1 MQQPPKPNAEELR
14 VLAQCR
20 QDASRDVAIGT
31 FASILLARGVVK
43 YQFPN
48 LRRLPKI
55 GVTLLA
61 GFLGLSGGLAI
72 NHELCMKRLMQL
84 RNSPLSDF
92 LHRARGLP
100 VPPRSELEP
109 DADGATQIHFGR
121 QGDLGEEPRVVPNQR
136 LHPPSPEVSEAQA
149 VAVPASSPSEALGAD
164 VSAAGTFEYI
174 FGSQVAE
181 EDQRHEARVGPRTY
195 KQLREAN
202 RKQATHPT
210 DPVPVVL
217 RP

>member
-121 QGDLGEEPRVVPNQR
+121 QGDLGEEPRVVPNQVSVLALT
-136 LHPPSPEVSEAQA
+136 LHFEV
-149 VAVPASSPSEALGAD
+149 PHFCGL
-164 VSAAGTFEYI
+164 SAASAPSI
-174 FGSQVAE
+174 ARSIGSAGC
-181 EDQRHEARVGPRTY
+181 RRAS
-195 KQLREAN
+195 
-202 RKQATHPT
+202 
-210 DPVPVVL
+210 VL
-217 RP
+217 SF